1 MDYNT
6 RDLVNSINKIEN
18 KVSDINYTINNIERI
33 NSTQQ
38 EIINSQLR
46 NASNYQFFTMLV
58 LINTF
63 ILILIGLSKILD
75 KL

>member
-18 KVSDINYTINNIERI
+18 KVSDINYSIKNMERI

>member
-18 KVSDINYTINNIERI
+18 KVSDINYSIKNMERI

-46 NASNYQFFTMLV
+46 NASYYQFVTMLI

>member
-1 MDYNT
+1 MDCDT
-6 RDLVNSINKIEN
+6 RDIINSINKIEN
-18 KVSDINYTINNIERI
+18 KVSDINFTIKNMDRI
-33 NSTQQ
+33 NSTHL
-38 EIINSQLR
+38 EIIKSQIR
-46 NASNYQFFTMLV
+46 NASYYQFVTMMI